1 MNFKDKLNQI
11 KAVLGMDIKLE
22 KMKLEDGVTVVE
34 AEQFAPDFS
43 IGIIT
48 EEGAVAMPVGEY
60 VLEDGKTIVVA
71 QEGIIAEV
79 KEAEAVEEEAPMVEE
94 EVEATTE
101 APTPKRVVESVSK
114 ETFFAAI
121 EKLTNEIEKLKSS
134 KVVEVEL
141 SAETPEAIVHNPEKK
156 AVKVEFTK
164 RPSTMTSTQQRIY
177 NKLSN

>member
-11 KAVLGMDIKLE
+11 RTVLGMDIKLE
-22 KMKLEDGVTVVE
+22 SMKLEDGVTIVE

-43 IGIIT
+43 IGIVT
-48 EEGAVAMPVGEY
+48 EEGVIAMPVGEY

-79 KEAEAVEEEAPMVEE
+79 KETEAVEEEAPIVEE
-94 EVEATTE
+94 EVEAKTE
-101 APTPKRVVESVSK
+101 APIAKRVVESVSK

-121 EKLTNEIEKLKSS
+121 EKLTNEIEKLKSK
-134 KVVEVEL
+134 KVVEL
-141 SAETPEAIVHNPEKK
+141 STEAPEAIVHNPEKK
-156 AVKVEFTK
+156 AVKVEFNK

>member
-22 KMKLEDGVTVVE
+22 SMKLEDGVTIVE

-43 IGIIT
+43 IGIVT
-48 EEGAVAMPVGEY
+48 EEGVVAMPVGEY
-60 VLEDGKTIVVA
+60 VLEDGKIIVVA

-94 EVEATTE
+94 EVEAKTE
-101 APTPKRVVESVSK
+101 APMAKRVVESVSK

-121 EKLTNEIEKLKSS
+121 EKLTNEIEKLKS
-134 KVVEVEL
+134 KQVTEVEL
-141 SAETPEAIVHNPEKK
+141 SADEPKAIVHNPEKK
-156 AVKVEFTK
+156 SVKVEFNQ
-164 RPSTMTSTQQRIY
+164 RQSTMTSTQQRIY